1 MGLFRSEWVPALKR
15 PAQWRAFCYSNSI
28 VPGGFEVQS

>member
-1 MGLFRSEWVPALKR
+1 MTR
-15 PAQWRAFCYSNSI
+15 PFVFGTEVGPGGYSSSI